1 MGTQVLHEMC
11 GSELY
16 HQSKTLRIVLVQ
28 SLAVVVSAQWMEIIT
43 WLVAEQVLPD
53 TQHVAPVQPDP
64 PHCAYLAAQLVP
76 PPAALVVLADADVWE
91 VESVVGAAVVEGT
104 AAVPLGPEVA
114 AQVDSQPAHAAPAL
128 LVDPPE

>member
-1 MGTQVLHEMC
+1 
-11 GSELY
+11 
-16 HQSKTLRIVLVQ
+16 
-28 SLAVVVSAQWMEIIT
+28 MEIIT

-53 TQHVAPVQPDP
+53 TQHVAPVHPDP

-76 PPAALVVLADADVWE
+76 PPEALVVVADADVLEE

>member
-1 MGTQVLHEMC
+1 MANLQGMG
-11 GSELY
+11 
-16 HQSKTLRIVLVQ
+16 
-28 SLAVVVSAQWMEIIT
+28 IIT
-43 WLVAEQVLPD
+43 WLVAEQVLPE
-53 TQHVAPVQPDP
+53 TQHVAPVQPVP

-76 PPAALVVLADADVWE
+76 PPPEALVVVDAAAE
-91 VESVVGAAVVEGT
+91 VLEEVDSVVGAAVADGL